1 MKITVESAEAAVP
14 VTILRLEGDLDAT
27 SYEQLIE
34 AGKTAV
40 ASGASRILID
50 LRAVP
55 YMGSSGLVAL
65 HSLALMLAGEAPPD
79 PEGGWDAHHQMA
91 RSVEGGMQDR
101 LRLCAAQPAVL
112 RVLERTGM
120 TRFIAVQDDEADALA
135 AFS

>member
-1 MKITVESAEAAVP
+1 MKITVESVEAAVP
-14 VTILRLEGDLDAT
+14 VTIVRLDGDLDAR
-27 SYEQLIE
+27 SYEELIE
-34 AGKTAV
+34 AGRA
-40 ASGASRILID
+40 AIAAGASRLLID

-65 HSLALMLAGEAPPD
+65 HSITLMLAGETPAD
-79 PEGGWDAHHQMA
+79 TESGWDAHHQMA

-120 TRFIAVQDDEADALA
+120 TRFIAVHEDEADALA

>member
-1 MKITVESAEAAVP
+1 MNITVELAEAAVP
-14 VTILRLEGDLDAT
+14 VTVLRIEGDLDAR

-34 AGKTAV
+34 AGKAAV
-40 ASGASRILID
+40 ADGASHILID

-55 YMGSSGLVAL
+55 YMGSSGLVAI
-65 HSLALMLAGEAPPD
+65 HSLALMLGGEAPAD
-79 PEGGWDAHHQMA
+79 PESGWDAHHQMA

-120 TRFIAVQDDEADALA
+120 TRFIAVHEDEADALA
-135 AFS
+135 AFA